1 MSTLSELDKTCSGCG
16 RLWSSATAQI
26 IGHSNSDLCP
36 PCDVEISQSA
46 PSAAAEGEEVASCAS
61 LPPQNAALRE
71 ALDLFD
77 DADRALTFWLSK
89 RNDAGKT
96 ILELLGV
103 QARYTTL
110 SFSTTTMPWK
120 WYGKRGAH
128 LTPSARRELRRL
140 QEITL

>member
-1 MSTLSELDKTCSGCG
+1 M
-16 RLWSSATAQI
+16 
-26 IGHSNSDLCP
+26 
-36 PCDVEISQSA
+36 ISQPA
-46 PSAAAEGEEVASCAS
+46 PSAAAEGEGTALHVS
-61 LPPQNAALRE
+61 LSPLSDALERFDE
-71 ALDLFD
+71 ADQ
-77 DADRALTFWLSK
+77 AISFWLSK

-103 QARYTTL
+103 QSRYTTL

-120 WYGKRGAH
+120 WYAKRGAH